1 MRPLLITA
9 GIAILLAG
17 LFWPWLSRVPFG
29 SLPGDI
35 RIDRPGLRFYFP
47 LGSSLLIS
55 IGLSVVLT
63 LIAWLWPR

>member
-1 MRPLLITA
+1 MRPFLITA

-17 LFWPWLSRVPFG
+17 LFWPWLSRMPFG

-35 RIDRPGLRFYFP
+35 RIDRPGFRFYVP

-63 LIAWLWPR
+63 LIAWL